1 MKPGRGAT
9 LVRWAGALLLFAA
22 VPSASAMAA
31 GHTYTVVQ
39 CDPLNRSHAD
49 AALEDASP
57 YAARSFCG
65 DPRND
70 HAIKVTSTGHA
81 QHGSFGRVRWETGSP
96 DLQIVGVDLRAKL
109 RRDNGHVARLWT
121 ADQRLNE
128 VARVA
133 AGEAGAT
140 GYRRYRWTAGGR
152 GARQFVASLTCE
164 RPAGCRQSNRAKT
177 WVRDVR
183 LKVADYSDPSFTT
196 LDGTLLS
203 RAWLRGSHD
212 LRVQAGDT
220 GSGIANLTMAIN
232 GARRELQRG
241 NCDAIPGAS
250 SSARFQA
257 CSGELFGNY
266 TPVTAGGPFE
276 DGANTLSLCASDF
289 AGNRTCSRHIVRVD
303 NTAPN
308 VRFAISQD
316 PDDPEL
322 IRAAVRDP
330 TSGVAS
336 GQILYRPMGDASW
349 RHLATRLRAGGLT
362 ARVDSTTTPA
372 GEYEFLAE
380 ATDATGNVARTT
392 RRADGQPMVLSFPLK
407 STSRL
412 SAHLAPGG
420 TSRLTIRYGH
430 SSKVTGQL
438 RDAAGRPLAGEPITV
453 TEHFGAGALIDRRV
467 RTVRTDRDGLWG
479 ERLPAGPSRSVTAT
493 YAGTTRYLPDET
505 SAGHVRVKTKAT
517 LRLSRHRVPEG
528 RRVVFRGRVAHL
540 AARIPAGGKLI
551 ELQVKDGSQWHTVR
565 QAFYT
570 GASGR
575 YRMRYRFARFYRSN
589 VSYRFRVKVL
599 RELGWPYKAPVSSHA
614 KRLVVK
620 AR

>member
-1 MKPGRGAT
+1 
-9 LVRWAGALLLFAA
+9 
-22 VPSASAMAA
+22 MAA

-49 AALEDASP
+49 AVLEDASP

-70 HAIKVTSTGHA
+70 HAIKVASTGHA
-81 QHGSFGRVRWETGSP
+81 QRGGFGRVRWETGSP
-96 DLQIVGVDLRAKL
+96 DLAIVGVDLRGKL
-109 RRDNGHVARLWT
+109 RRDNGHVARLWM
-121 ADQRLNE
+121 ADPRLNE
-128 VARVA
+128 IARVA
-133 AGEAGAT
+133 AGHAGAT
-140 GYRRYRWTAGGR
+140 AYRRYRWDAR
-152 GARQFVASLTCE
+152 GHGAHQLVASLTCE
-164 RPAGCRQSNRAKT
+164 RPAGCRRSNRAKT
-177 WVRDVR
+177 WVREVR

-203 RAWLRGSHD
+203 RGWLRGAHD
-212 LRVQAGDT
+212 LQAQGTDS
-220 GSGIANLTMAIN
+220 GSGISELIVLVNGIQLARSDGGCDNVRHGYYAARFGPCAN
-232 GARRELQRG
+232 
-241 NCDAIPGAS
+241 DAI
-250 SSARFQA
+250 
-257 CSGELFGNY
+257 LFDIPETG
-266 TPVTAGGPFE
+266 VGPFH
-276 DGANTLSLCASDF
+276 DGLNAVLVCARDF
-289 AGNRTCSRHIVRVD
+289 AGNRTCEKRTVRVD
-303 NTAPN
+303 NTPP
-308 VRFAISQD
+308 RISFAASQD

-322 IRAAVRDP
+322 IHAAIRDP

-336 GQILYRPMGDASW
+336 GQILYRRLGDASW
-349 RHLATRLRAGGLT
+349 RHLETRLRAGALT
-362 ARVDSTTTPA
+362 ARVDSTTNPA
-372 GEYEFLAE
+372 GEYEFMAQ
-380 ATDATGNVARTT
+380 ATDVAGNVARTT

-407 STSRL
+407 ATSRL

-430 SSKVTGQL
+430 NSKVAGQL
-438 RDAAGRPLAGEPITV
+438 RDAAGRPLAGQPITV

-479 ERLPAGPSRSVTAT
+479 ERLPAGPSRRVTAT
-493 YAGTTRYLPDET
+493 YAGTTRFLPDEA
-505 SAGHVRVKTKAT
+505 SAGRVRVKTKAT

-551 ELQVKDGSQWHTVR
+551 ELQVKDGSRWHTVR

-570 GASGR
+570 GPSGR
-575 YRMRYRFARFYRSN
+575 YRMRYRFARFYTSN